1 MSAPGRPVVAPSLLS
16 ADFAR
21 LADALAI
28 VDPALD
34 WVHCDVMDHHFV
46 PDLTFG
52 PLIVRAA
59 RRLTRAFVDVHL
71 MIEHPLPLVPA
82 FREAGADQITIHL
95 EAPHDRPVADVLAA
109 IRASGAKAGLAIKP
123 GTPFAAAE
131 PHLGAIDCLLVMT
144 VEPGKG
150 GQSFME
156 PMLDK
161 VRAAADW
168 RARRSGGFAV
178 EVDGGIAPDTAR
190 LARAAG
196 ADAFVAGH
204 AIYRQPDPISALAAL
219 RAAIAD

>member
-1 MSAPGRPVVAPSLLS
+1 MSGRYPPVVAPSLLS

-52 PLIVRAA
+52 SSIVGAA
-59 RRLTRAFVDVHL
+59 RRLSRAFVDVHL
-71 MIEHPLPLVPA
+71 MIEHPLPLLPD
-82 FREAGADQITIHL
+82 FRKAGADQITIHL
-95 EAPHDRPVADVLAA
+95 EAPHDVPVGDVLAA
-109 IRASGAKAGLAIKP
+109 IRATGAKAGLAIKP

-131 PHLGAIDCLLVMT
+131 PHLGAIDNLLVMT

-150 GQSFME
+150 GQAFME

-161 VRAAADW
+161 VRAALA
-168 RARRSGGFAV
+168 ARNGGLGTFRI
-178 EVDGGIAPDTAR
+178 EVDGGIAPATAPK
-190 LARAAG
+190 AREAG
-196 ADAFVAGH
+196 ADVFVAGN
-204 AIYRQPDPISALAAL
+204 AIYRQPDPLAALVAL
-219 RAAIAD
+219 RAAVA